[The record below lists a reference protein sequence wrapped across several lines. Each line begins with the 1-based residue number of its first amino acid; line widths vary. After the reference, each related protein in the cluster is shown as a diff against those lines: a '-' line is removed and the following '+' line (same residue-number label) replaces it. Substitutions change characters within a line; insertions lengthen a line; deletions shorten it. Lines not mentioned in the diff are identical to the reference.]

1 MTYPIEY
8 HKDTYDCVYTNILL
22 DIYIYIYYGL
32 MVNIVGTY
40 IILQYPEVKRIQWPT
55 TDGDKN

>member
-40 IILQYPEVKRIQWPT
+40 IILQYPEVKRIQ
-55 TDGDKN
+55 